1 MGMVWASVADFFPG
15 KAWGG
20 YNAASRKAVA
30 EGGKE
35 RERRVPA
42 DGSPDL
48 IASSEIRPGHGIPSL
63 TMVAVEKVGEEI
75 S

>member
-1 MGMVWASVADFFPG
+1 MGPIFSPV
-15 KAWGG
+15 KAI
-20 YNAASRKAVA
+20 YSYHAASRKAVA
-30 EGGKE
+30 EGGK
-35 RERRVPA
+35 ERRVPA

-48 IASSEIRPGHGIPSL
+48 IASSKIRPGRGIPSL